1 MFIATTIIRTPITEA
16 DVVDGAF
23 VAAAE
28 VAEDNNEDEGSVV
41 KPEGLLVAADEGTTV
56 VDNCTV
62 EDVVICTALVDED
75 VTCAT
80 EELLDVVTTIDSVED
95 VVGGKAFGVDVV
107 RIDGVECVMTV
118 VWGGRVCVV
127 DGGGGGGGLDVV
139 VCVTFVVVVWGGG
152 GGGLLVVVCCSVLL
166 EELSA
171 PDPDW
176 AIPLGQ
182 VLAPEEKDPF

>member
-1 MFIATTIIRTPITEA
+1 VLAA

-95 VVGGKAFGVDVV
+95 VVGGKV
-107 RIDGVECVMTV
+107 
-118 VWGGRVCVV
+118 
-127 DGGGGGGGLDVV
+127 
-139 VCVTFVVVVWGGG
+139 
-152 GGGLLVVVCCSVLL
+152 VVVCCSVLL

-182 VLAPEEKDPF
+182 VLAPEEKDPFSAK